1 MILSHQ
7 QNPPRPGE
15 LFNDS
20 TGMSFEVMGIQTGE
34 PEFKI
39 MYRRKDGNTY
49 ECYLEAFLIRFKPVQ
64 APRDIYGRPNK
75 DQTL

>member
-1 MILSHQ
+1 MILAHQ
-7 QNPPRPGE
+7 QNPPRPGD

-20 TGMSFEVMGIQTGE
+20 SGVTFEVTGIQTGK

-39 MYRRKDGNTY
+39 LYRRKDGKTY
-49 ECYLEAFLIRFKPVQ
+49 ECYLEAFLSRFTPVQ